1 MRRTFIVG
9 LLFLFAGCAPTP
21 PKGDRFVVY
30 FDPSSA
36 ALMDPAKAVV
46 KAAADWA
53 VAHPDMPVKVAV
65 YADPYGSQKA
75 NDDFTR
81 LRGQAV
87 IDELVSKGVAAARIT
102 RIDVGSVGFEADS
115 HESRRVE
122 ITVGTP

>member
-1 MRRTFIVG
+1 MRRMFVIG
-9 LLFLFAGCAPTP
+9 LLFLLTGCALTQPT
-21 PKGDRFVVY
+21 GERFVVY

-36 ALMDPAKAVV
+36 ALMDSAKTVLS
-46 KAAADWA
+46 AAADWA
-53 VAHPDMPVKVAV
+53 KKHPDLPVMVAV

-87 IDELVSKGVAAARIT
+87 IDALVNNGVALARIQ
-102 RIDVGSVGFEADS
+102 RRDVGPVGFQADS